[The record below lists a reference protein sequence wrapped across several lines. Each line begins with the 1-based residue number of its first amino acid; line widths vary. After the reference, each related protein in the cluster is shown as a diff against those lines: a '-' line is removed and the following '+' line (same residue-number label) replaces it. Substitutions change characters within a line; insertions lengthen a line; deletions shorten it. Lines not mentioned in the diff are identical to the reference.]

1 MILPF
6 LFTSNISI
14 RSNMWRVMQ
23 NDRLSSVFFSFYF
36 ICSRGIN
43 VMNQNEGTGTIIHTN
58 NKEKQKM
65 LAIWRLTVILIIQ
78 HQLNAITTNYSSPCC
93 QQELTWTFTHTHLHI
108 IQVLYVKF
116 IKMTTN
122 LCKRIMRETD
132 LLSIRQ
138 NCSYRQDISKHTSN
152 INYWPINSGEV
163 CVWRGWGGSGGGED
177 RRCLEYDLKGGK
189 QKQSLYACMQTALA
203 GKPWKCT
210 NDNFNVTRSQR
221 VLSPRIWWSSGQR
234 KHVFRLSQFVN
245 ATRSWGL
252 FLLYLSP
259 SPDT

>member
-65 LAIWRLTVILIIQ
+65 LAIWRLTVIFIIQ

-163 CVWRGWGGSGGGED
+163 CVWRGWGGSGGGKIAGAWSMIS
-177 RRCLEYDLKGGK
+177 KGESKNSLFMPACK
-189 QKQSLYACMQTALA
+189 QHWPESHENARMTILM
-203 GKPWKCT
+203 W
-210 NDNFNVTRSQR
+210 R
-221 VLSPRIWWSSGQR
+221 V
-234 KHVFRLSQFVN
+234 
-245 ATRSWGL
+245 
-252 FLLYLSP
+252 P
-259 SPDT
+259 SVC